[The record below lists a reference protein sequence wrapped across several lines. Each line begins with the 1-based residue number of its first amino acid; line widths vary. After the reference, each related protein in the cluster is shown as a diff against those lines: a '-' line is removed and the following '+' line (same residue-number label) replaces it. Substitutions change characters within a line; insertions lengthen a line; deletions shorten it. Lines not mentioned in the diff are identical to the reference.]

1 MKKQVSKVRLV
12 RNTIVVLAVL
22 MSTLS
27 STILFARG
35 NSNSDQLKL
44 TIGSQD
50 SPDSVGGK
58 GILAIKDELA
68 RLSDGTMVLEPF
80 FSSQLGDYKA
90 MAGQVSSGEL
100 DMLTSGYPDMSF
112 LVPAFE
118 VIGEPYVVT
127 NYEQLQKIVQGDFA
141 SQLHQELQDKKNI
154 KFLDVWYTGARQVT
168 SNRALN
174 SIEDF
179 KGLKLRTPNV
189 PFLIHFAEA
198 AGATPSPIAFQE
210 VYLALQTNQVE
221 AQENPL
227 TTINTMKFYEV
238 QSHIAITNHFIA
250 SAGVWIHQ
258 KKWKSFTDQQKDW
271 LMKAIAKGREVNNN
285 LAFQDEKSLIAVFES
300 KGLTVT
306 RPDIKP
312 FQKAMQSFYAKLD
325 QKYSRYGKNLINKL
339 QQQ

>member
-1 MKKQVSKVRLV
+1 MTRKSLYRAL
-12 RNTIVVLAVL
+12 LAL
-22 MSTLS
+22 ITLS
-27 STILFARG
+27 VFGMHNLRAVGGGEGVEDDRLT
-35 NSNSDQLKL
+35 L

-50 SPDSVGGK
+50 NPDSISGR
-58 GILAIKDELA
+58 GILAVGEELE
-68 RLSDGTMVLEPF
+68 RLSEGSMTLDAF

-127 NYEQLQKIVQGDFA
+127 DYDQLLKVVKGDFA
-141 SQLHQELQDKKNI
+141 ARLHGELLEGNRI
-154 KFLDVWYTGARQVT
+154 RFLDVWYTGARQVT
-168 SNRALN
+168 SNRPLE

-179 KGLKLRTPNV
+179 RGLKLRTPNV

-198 AGATPSPIAFQE
+198 AGAIPSPIAFQE

-238 QSHIAITNHFIA
+238 QDYIAITNHFIA
-250 SAGVWIHQ
+250 SVGVWINHDTWESLTAGQ
-258 KKWKSFTDQQKDW
+258 RQWLQQ
-271 LMKAIAKGREVNNN
+271 AVAKGREVNNE
-285 LAFQDEKSLIAVFES
+285 LAFADEKALITRFRE
-300 KGLTVT
+300 KGLTIT
-306 RPDIKP
+306 RPDIAP
-312 FQKAMQSFYAKLD
+312 FRESMEPFYRELNEKYADYGDDLIGGIRKL
-325 QKYSRYGKNLINKL
+325 R
-339 QQQ
+339 